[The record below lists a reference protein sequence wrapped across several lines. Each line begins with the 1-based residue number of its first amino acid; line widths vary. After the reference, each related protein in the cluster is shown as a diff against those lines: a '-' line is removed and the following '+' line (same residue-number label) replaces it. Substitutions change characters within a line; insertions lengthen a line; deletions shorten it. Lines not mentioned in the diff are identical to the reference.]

1 MSFALIL
8 VQNSQVYNIVI
19 FTALKNQNYRNFYFG
34 TLISTF
40 GTSTQ
45 RVAQDWLTL
54 DLTSSAKSL
63 GLVVAAQF
71 LPGVVFAIYG
81 GVLADRYDQKRILFW
96 LNFAGFLIA
105 STTGIL
111 VATGHINFEIV
122 LISAF
127 LLGIFTGLEVPVR
140 QSYYVLLVGDKNLP
154 NALSWN
160 QINLNIGRLA
170 GPITAGL
177 LIERFGTSPGF
188 LINGGTYLIAI
199 IFLMTINASLYF
211 PAHDLE
217 ESENKVTFFDSLR
230 YLRGNR
236 TVLIPIAV
244 VCAIAMVG
252 QDMQMTSTLMA
263 RKVFDVSP
271 SSFGLLVSIL
281 ALGAIAGSL
290 AVACTNAEIDIA
302 FLGRKAW
309 YMGITWL
316 LVASAPNYLT
326 YAITLFFAGYFAMGI
341 NISGNM
347 SIRKFVDPR
356 HYGRIWGLYISFWVG
371 ALAIGGP
378 LLGWISE
385 TFSIRSSVY
394 FGAVITLIIALV
406 LQIYVKQ
413 TSPNA
418 AKDSLSSE

>member
-1 MSFALIL
+1 MIYS
-8 VQNSQVYNIVI
+8 
-19 FTALKNQNYRNFYFG
+19 ALKNKNYRRFYIA

-40 GTSTQ
+40 GNFTQ

-63 GLVVAAQF
+63 GVIVAAQF
-71 LPGVVFAIYG
+71 LPGIVFAIYG

-105 STTGIL
+105 TSTGIL
-111 VATGHINFEIV
+111 VATGHITFQIL
-122 LISAF
+122 LISAL
-127 LLGIFTGLEVPVR
+127 LLGVVSGLDGPVR
-140 QSYYVLLVGDKNLP
+140 QSYYVLLVGDKDLP

-160 QINLNIGRLA
+160 QINLNIGRLV

-177 LIERFGTSPGF
+177 LIEHFGTSPGF
-188 LINGGTYLIAI
+188 IINGGTYLIAI
-199 IFLMTINASLYF
+199 VFLTTINVALYF

-263 RKVFDVSP
+263 RTVFDVSP
-271 SSFGLLVSIL
+271 TSFGLLVSIL
-281 ALGAIAGSL
+281 ALGAITGSL
-290 AVACTNAEIDIA
+290 AVARTSAEIDIT
-302 FLGRKAW
+302 FLGRKAL
-309 YMGITWL
+309 YMALTWL
-316 LVASAPNYLT
+316 LVASAPNYFT

-347 SIRKFVDPR
+347 SIRKFADPR
-356 HYGRIWGLYISFWVG
+356 HYGRIWGIYISLWVG

-385 TFSIRSSVY
+385 TFSVRSSLY
-394 FGAVITLIIALV
+394 FGAVVTLIIALIV
-406 LQIYVKQ
+406 NVYAKR
-413 TSPNA
+413 TSANVP
-418 AKDSLSSE
+418 KDSLSNG

>member
-1 MSFALIL
+1 MIYS
-8 VQNSQVYNIVI
+8 
-19 FTALKNQNYRNFYFG
+19 ALKNKNYRRFYIA

-40 GTSTQ
+40 GTFTQ

-63 GLVVAAQF
+63 GVIVAAQF
-71 LPGVVFAIYG
+71 LPGIVFAIYG

-105 STTGIL
+105 TSTGIL
-111 VATGHINFEIV
+111 VATGHITFQIL
-122 LISAF
+122 LISAL
-127 LLGIFTGLEVPVR
+127 LLGVVSGLDGPVR
-140 QSYYVLLVGDKNLP
+140 QSYYVLLVGDKDLP

-160 QINLNIGRLA
+160 QINLNIGRLV

-177 LIERFGTSPGF
+177 LIEHFGTSPGF
-188 LINGGTYLIAI
+188 IINGGTYLIAI
-199 IFLMTINASLYF
+199 VFLTTINVALYF

-217 ESENKVTFFDSLR
+217 ESQNKVTFFDSLR

-263 RKVFDVSP
+263 RTVFDVSP
-271 SSFGLLVSIL
+271 TSFGLLVSIL
-281 ALGAIAGSL
+281 ALGAITGSL
-290 AVACTNAEIDIA
+290 AVARTSAEIDIT
-302 FLGRKAW
+302 FLGRKAL
-309 YMGITWL
+309 YMALTWL
-316 LVASAPNYLT
+316 LVASAPNYFT

-347 SIRKFVDPR
+347 SIRKFADPR
-356 HYGRIWGLYISFWVG
+356 HYGRIWGIYISLWVG

-385 TFSIRSSVY
+385 TFSVRSSLY
-394 FGAVITLIIALV
+394 FGAVVTLIIALIV
-406 LQIYVKQ
+406 NVYARR
-413 TSPNA
+413 TSPNVP
-418 AKDSLSSE
+418 KDSLSNG

>member
-1 MSFALIL
+1 MVFAALR
-8 VQNSQVYNIVI
+8 NS
-19 FTALKNQNYRNFYFG
+19 NYRKFYIA

-40 GTSTQ
+40 GTFTQ

-63 GLVVAAQF
+63 GLIVAAQF
-71 LPGVVFAIYG
+71 LPGIIFAIYG

-96 LNFAGFLIA
+96 LNIAGFLIA
-105 STTGIL
+105 TSTGIL
-111 VATGHINFEIV
+111 VATGHITFQI
-122 LISAF
+122 LFISAL
-127 LLGIFTGLEVPVR
+127 LLGIFTGIDGPVR
-140 QSYYVLLVGDKNLP
+140 QSYYVLLVGDKDLP

-160 QINLNIGRLA
+160 QINLNIGRLV

-177 LIERFGTSPGF
+177 LIEHFGTSPGF
-188 LINGGTYLIAI
+188 IINGATYLIAI
-199 IFLMTINASLYF
+199 IFLTTINIALYF

-217 ESENKVTFFDSLR
+217 ASENKVTFFDSLR

-263 RKVFDVSP
+263 RTVFDVSP
-271 SSFGLLVSIL
+271 SSFGFLVSIL
-281 ALGAIAGSL
+281 ALGAIVGSL
-290 AVACTNAEIDIA
+290 AVARTSAEIEIA
-302 FLGRKAW
+302 FLGRKAL
-309 YMGITWL
+309 YMALTWF
-316 LVASAPNYLT
+316 LVASAPNYFT
-326 YAITLFFAGYFAMGI
+326 YAITLFFAGYFAMGV

-347 SIRKFVDPR
+347 SIRKFADPR
-356 HYGRIWGLYISFWVG
+356 HYGRIWGIYISLWLA
-371 ALAIGGP
+371 ALSIGSP

-385 TFSIRSSVY
+385 TFSVRSALY
-394 FGAVITLIIALV
+394 FGAVVTLIIALV
-406 LQIYVKQ
+406 IHVYVKR

-418 AKDSLSSE
+418 VKDSLSSE

>member
-1 MSFALIL
+1 MVFA
-8 VQNSQVYNIVI
+8 
-19 FTALKNQNYRNFYFG
+19 ALKNSNYRKFYIA

-40 GTSTQ
+40 GTFTQ

-63 GLVVAAQF
+63 GLIVAAQF
-71 LPGVVFAIYG
+71 LPGIVFAIYG

-105 STTGIL
+105 TSTGIL
-111 VATGHINFEIV
+111 VATGHITFQI
-122 LISAF
+122 LFISAL
-127 LLGIFTGLEVPVR
+127 LLGIFTGIDGPVR
-140 QSYYVLLVGDKNLP
+140 QSYYVLLVGDKDLP

-160 QINLNIGRLA
+160 QINLNIGRLV

-177 LIERFGTSPGF
+177 LIEHFGTSPGF
-188 LINGGTYLIAI
+188 IINGATYLVAI
-199 IFLMTINASLYF
+199 IFLTTINIALYF

-217 ESENKVTFFDSLR
+217 ASENKVTFFDSLR

-263 RKVFDVSP
+263 RTVFDVSP
-271 SSFGLLVSIL
+271 SSFGFLVSIL
-281 ALGAIAGSL
+281 ALGAIVGSL
-290 AVACTNAEIDIA
+290 AVARTSAEIDIA
-302 FLGRKAW
+302 FLGRKAL
-309 YMGITWL
+309 YMALTWF
-316 LVASAPNYLT
+316 LVASAPNYFT
-326 YAITLFFAGYFAMGI
+326 YAITLFFAGYFAMGV

-347 SIRKFVDPR
+347 SIRKFADPR
-356 HYGRIWGLYISFWVG
+356 HYGRIWGIYISLWLA
-371 ALAIGGP
+371 ALSIGSP

-385 TFSIRSSVY
+385 TFSVRSALY
-394 FGAVITLIIALV
+394 FGAVVTLIIALV
-406 LQIYVKQ
+406 IHIYVKR

-418 AKDSLSSE
+418 VKDSLSSE

>member
-1 MSFALIL
+1 MVFA
-8 VQNSQVYNIVI
+8 
-19 FTALKNQNYRNFYFG
+19 ALKNSNYRKFYIA

-40 GTSTQ
+40 GTFTQ

-63 GLVVAAQF
+63 GLIVAAQF
-71 LPGVVFAIYG
+71 LPGIVFAIYG

-105 STTGIL
+105 TSTGIL
-111 VATGHINFEIV
+111 VATGHITFQI
-122 LISAF
+122 LFISAL
-127 LLGIFTGLEVPVR
+127 LLGIFTGIDGPVR
-140 QSYYVLLVGDKNLP
+140 QSYYVLLVGDKDLP

-160 QINLNIGRLA
+160 QINLNIGRLV

-177 LIERFGTSPGF
+177 LIEHFGTSPGF
-188 LINGGTYLIAI
+188 IINGATYLLAI
-199 IFLMTINASLYF
+199 VFLTTINVALYF

-217 ESENKVTFFDSLR
+217 ASENKVTFFDSLR

-263 RKVFDVSP
+263 RTVFDVSP
-271 SSFGLLVSIL
+271 SSFGFLVSIL
-281 ALGAIAGSL
+281 ALGAIVGSL
-290 AVACTNAEIDIA
+290 AVARTSAEIDIA
-302 FLGRKAW
+302 FLGRKAL
-309 YMGITWL
+309 YMALTWF
-316 LVASAPNYLT
+316 LVASAPNYFT
-326 YAITLFFAGYFAMGI
+326 YAITLFFAGYFAMGV

-347 SIRKFVDPR
+347 SIRKFADPR
-356 HYGRIWGLYISFWVG
+356 HYGRIWGVYISLWLA
-371 ALAIGGP
+371 ALSIGSP

-385 TFSIRSSVY
+385 TFSVRSALY
-394 FGAVITLIIALV
+394 FGAVVTLIIALV
-406 LQIYVKQ
+406 IHIYVKR

-418 AKDSLSSE
+418 VKDSLSSE

>member
-1 MSFALIL
+1 MLFSAF
-8 VQNSQVYNIVI
+8 QNR
-19 FTALKNQNYRNFYFG
+19 NYRTFYIA
-34 TLISTF
+34 TLVSTF
-40 GTSTQ
+40 GTFTQ

-63 GLVVAAQF
+63 GLIVAAQF
-71 LPGVVFAIYG
+71 LPGIVFAIYG

-96 LNFAGFLIA
+96 CNFAGFLLA
-105 STTGIL
+105 TSTGIL
-111 VATGHINFEIV
+111 VATGHITFQIL

-127 LLGIFTGLEVPVR
+127 LLGIFTGIDGPVR
-140 QSYYVLLVGDKNLP
+140 QSYYVLLVGDKDLP

-160 QINLNIGRLA
+160 QINLNIGRLF

-177 LIERFGTSPGF
+177 LIQFLGTSPGF
-188 LINGGTYLIAI
+188 IINGATYLIAAAM
-199 IFLMTINASLYF
+199 LTTINVLSYH
-211 PAHDLE
+211 PAHQLE
-217 ESENKVTFFDSLR
+217 ESEEKATLLDSLR
-230 YLRGNR
+230 YLKENR

-271 SSFGLLVSIL
+271 SAFGFLVSIL

-290 AVACTNAEIDIA
+290 AVARSKSEIDIA
-302 FLGRKAW
+302 FLGRKALF
-309 YMGITWL
+309 MGITWL
-316 LVASAPNYLT
+316 LVASAPNYFV
-326 YAITLFFAGYFAMGI
+326 YALALFFAGFFAMGV

-347 SIRKFVDPR
+347 SIRRFADPR
-356 HYGRIWGLYISFWVG
+356 HYGRIWGIYISLWLA

-394 FGAVITLIIALV
+394 FGAVVTLLIAIALR
-406 LQIYVKQ
+406 IYVKL
-413 TSPNA
+413 SPPNA
-418 AKDSLSSE
+418 AKDFHANG

>member
-1 MSFALIL
+1 M
-8 VQNSQVYNIVI
+8 I
-19 FTALKNQNYRNFYFG
+19 FSALKNDNYRKFYIA
-34 TLISTF
+34 TLVSTF
-40 GTSTQ
+40 GTFTQ

-63 GLVVAAQF
+63 GLIVAAQF

-105 STTGIL
+105 TSTGIL
-111 VATGHINFEIV
+111 VATGNITFEI
-122 LISAF
+122 LLFSAF
-127 LLGIFTGLEVPVR
+127 LLGIFTGLDGPVR
-140 QSYYVLLVGDKNLP
+140 QSYYVLLVGDKDLP

-160 QINLNIGRLA
+160 QINLNIGRLV

-177 LIERFGTSPGF
+177 LIEHFGTSPGF
-188 LINGGTYLIAI
+188 LINGGAYLVAI
-199 IFLMTINASLYF
+199 IFLMMINVSLYF
-211 PAHDLE
+211 PAHEME
-217 ESENKVTFFDSLR
+217 ELQNKATLFDSLR

-252 QDMQMTSTLMA
+252 QDMQITSTLMA
-263 RKVFDVSP
+263 RTVFDVSP
-271 SSFGLLVSIL
+271 TLFGLLVSIL
-281 ALGAIAGSL
+281 ALGAITGSL
-290 AVACTNAEIDIA
+290 AVARTSAEINIA
-302 FLGRKAW
+302 FLGRKAF
-309 YMGITWL
+309 YMGCTWL

-347 SIRKFVDPR
+347 SVRKFADPR
-356 HYGRIWGLYISFWVG
+356 YYGRIWGIYISLWVG

-378 LLGWISE
+378 LLGWLSE
-385 TFSIRSSVY
+385 TFSVRSSIY
-394 FGAVITLIIALV
+394 FGAVVTLMIALV
-406 LQIYVKQ
+406 LQIYVKR
-413 TSPNA
+413 TSPNPT
-418 AKDSLSSE
+418 KDSPSSE

>member
-1 MSFALIL
+1 MIYS
-8 VQNSQVYNIVI
+8 
-19 FTALKNQNYRNFYFG
+19 ALKNKNYRRFYIA
-34 TLISTF
+34 TLVSTF
-40 GTSTQ
+40 GTFTQ

-63 GLVVAAQF
+63 GIIVAAQF
-71 LPGVVFAIYG
+71 LPGIVFAIYG

-105 STTGIL
+105 TSTGIL
-111 VATGHINFEIV
+111 VATGHITFQIL
-122 LISAF
+122 LISAL
-127 LLGIFTGLEVPVR
+127 LLGVVSGLDGPVR
-140 QSYYVLLVGDKNLP
+140 QSYYVLLVGDKDLP

-160 QINLNIGRLA
+160 QINLNIGRLV

-177 LIERFGTSPGF
+177 LIEHFGTSPGF
-188 LINGGTYLIAI
+188 IINGGTYLIAI
-199 IFLMTINASLYF
+199 VFLTTINVALYF

-217 ESENKVTFFDSLR
+217 ESENKVTFFDSLK

-263 RKVFDVSP
+263 RTVFDVSP
-271 SSFGLLVSIL
+271 TSFGLLVSIL
-281 ALGAIAGSL
+281 ALGAITGSL
-290 AVACTNAEIDIA
+290 AVARTSAEIDIT
-302 FLGRKAW
+302 FLGRKAL
-309 YMGITWL
+309 YMALTWL
-316 LVASAPNYLT
+316 LVASAPNYFT

-347 SIRKFVDPR
+347 SIRKFADPR
-356 HYGRIWGLYISFWVG
+356 HYGRIWGIYISLWVG

-385 TFSIRSSVY
+385 TFSVRSSLY
-394 FGAVITLIIALV
+394 FGAVVTLIIALIV
-406 LQIYVKQ
+406 NVYAKR
-413 TSPNA
+413 TSANVP
-418 AKDSLSSE
+418 KDSLSNG

>member
-1 MSFALIL
+1 
-8 VQNSQVYNIVI
+8 VI
-19 FTALKNQNYRNFYFG
+19 YSALKNKNYRRFYIA

-40 GTSTQ
+40 GTFTQ

-63 GLVVAAQF
+63 GVIVAAQF
-71 LPGVVFAIYG
+71 LPGIVFAIYG

-105 STTGIL
+105 TSTGIL
-111 VATGHINFEIV
+111 VATGHITFQIL
-122 LISAF
+122 LISAL
-127 LLGIFTGLEVPVR
+127 LLGVVSGLDGPVR
-140 QSYYVLLVGDKNLP
+140 QSYYVLLVGDKDLP

-160 QINLNIGRLA
+160 QINLNIGRLV

-177 LIERFGTSPGF
+177 LIEHFGTSPGF
-188 LINGGTYLIAI
+188 IINGGTYLIAI
-199 IFLMTINASLYF
+199 VFLTTINVALYF

-217 ESENKVTFFDSLR
+217 ESENKVTFFDSLK

-263 RKVFDVSP
+263 RTVFDVSP
-271 SSFGLLVSIL
+271 TSFGLLVSIL
-281 ALGAIAGSL
+281 ALGAITGSL
-290 AVACTNAEIDIA
+290 AVARTSAEIDIT
-302 FLGRKAW
+302 FLGRKAL
-309 YMGITWL
+309 YMALTWF
-316 LVASAPNYLT
+316 LVASAPNYFT

-347 SIRKFVDPR
+347 SIRKFADPR
-356 HYGRIWGLYISFWVG
+356 HYGRIWGIYISLWVG

-385 TFSIRSSVY
+385 TFSVRSSLY
-394 FGAVITLIIALV
+394 FGAVVTLIIALIV
-406 LQIYVKQ
+406 NVYAKR
-413 TSPNA
+413 TSANVP
-418 AKDSLSSE
+418 KDSLSNG

>member
-1 MSFALIL
+1 MIYS
-8 VQNSQVYNIVI
+8 
-19 FTALKNQNYRNFYFG
+19 ALKNKNYRRFYIA

-40 GTSTQ
+40 GTFTQ

-63 GLVVAAQF
+63 GVIVAAQF
-71 LPGVVFAIYG
+71 LPGIVFAIYG

-105 STTGIL
+105 TSTGIL
-111 VATGHINFEIV
+111 VATGHITFQIL
-122 LISAF
+122 LISAL
-127 LLGIFTGLEVPVR
+127 LLGVVSGLDGPVR
-140 QSYYVLLVGDKNLP
+140 QSYYVLLVGDKDLP

-160 QINLNIGRLA
+160 QINLNIGRLV

-177 LIERFGTSPGF
+177 LIEHFGTSPGF
-188 LINGGTYLIAI
+188 IINGGTYLIAI
-199 IFLMTINASLYF
+199 VFLTTINVALYF

-217 ESENKVTFFDSLR
+217 ESQNKVTFFDSLR

-263 RKVFDVSP
+263 RTVFDVSP
-271 SSFGLLVSIL
+271 TSFGLLVSIL
-281 ALGAIAGSL
+281 ALGAITGSL
-290 AVACTNAEIDIA
+290 AVARTSAEIDIT
-302 FLGRKAW
+302 FLVRKAL
-309 YMGITWL
+309 YMALTWL
-316 LVASAPNYLT
+316 LVASAPNYFT

-347 SIRKFVDPR
+347 SIRKFADPR
-356 HYGRIWGLYISFWVG
+356 HYGRIWGIYISLWVG

-385 TFSIRSSVY
+385 TFSVRSSLY
-394 FGAVITLIIALV
+394 FGAVVTLIIAFIV
-406 LQIYVKQ
+406 NVYAKR
-413 TSPNA
+413 TSANVP
-418 AKDSLSSE
+418 KDSLSNG

>member
-1 MSFALIL
+1 MVFS
-8 VQNSQVYNIVI
+8 
-19 FTALKNQNYRNFYFG
+19 ALKNSNYRKFYIA

-40 GTSTQ
+40 GTFTQ

-71 LPGVVFAIYG
+71 LPGIVFAIYG

-105 STTGIL
+105 TSTGIL
-111 VATGHINFEIV
+111 VATGHITFHIL

-127 LLGIFTGLEVPVR
+127 LLGIFTGIDGPVR
-140 QSYYVLLVGDKNLP
+140 QSYYVLLVGDKDLP

-160 QINLNIGRLA
+160 QINLNIGRLV

-177 LIERFGTSPGF
+177 LIEHFGTSPGF
-188 LINGGTYLIAI
+188 IINGGSYLIAV
-199 IFLMTINASLYF
+199 IFLTTINVALYF
-211 PAHDLE
+211 PAHELG

-230 YLRGNR
+230 YLKENR

-263 RKVFDVSP
+263 KTVFNVSP
-271 SSFGLLVSIL
+271 TAFGLLVSVL

-290 AVACTNAEIDIA
+290 SVARTTAEIDIA
-302 FLGRKAW
+302 FLGRKALF
-309 YMGITWL
+309 IALTWF
-316 LVASAPNYLT
+316 LVASAPNYFT
-326 YAITLFFAGYFAMGI
+326 YAIALFFAGFFAMGV

-347 SIRKFVDPR
+347 SIRRFADPR
-356 HYGRIWGLYISFWVG
+356 HYGRIWGIYISLWVG
-371 ALAIGGP
+371 ALAVGGP

-385 TFSIRSSVY
+385 TFSVRSSIY
-394 FGAVITLIIALV
+394 FGAIVTLVISIAL
-406 LQIYVKQ
+406 LIYVKI
-413 TSPNA
+413 SPPNVV
-418 AKDSLSSE
+418 KDFHANG

>member
-1 MSFALIL
+1 MGSEFSIMVFA
-8 VQNSQVYNIVI
+8 
-19 FTALKNQNYRNFYFG
+19 ALKNSNYRKFYIA

-40 GTSTQ
+40 GTFTQ

-63 GLVVAAQF
+63 GLIVAAQF
-71 LPGVVFAIYG
+71 LPGIVFAIYG

-96 LNFAGFLIA
+96 LNFAGFVIA
-105 STTGIL
+105 TSTGIL
-111 VATGHINFEIV
+111 VATGHITFQI
-122 LISAF
+122 LFISAL
-127 LLGIFTGLEVPVR
+127 LLGIFTGIDGPVR
-140 QSYYVLLVGDKNLP
+140 QSYYVLLVGDKDLP

-160 QINLNIGRLA
+160 QINLNIGRLV

-177 LIERFGTSPGF
+177 LIEHFGTSPGF
-188 LINGGTYLIAI
+188 IINGATYLVAI
-199 IFLMTINASLYF
+199 IFLTTINIALYF

-217 ESENKVTFFDSLR
+217 ASENKVTFFDSLR

-263 RKVFDVSP
+263 RTVFDVSP
-271 SSFGLLVSIL
+271 SSFGFLVSIL
-281 ALGAIAGSL
+281 ALGAIVGSL
-290 AVACTNAEIDIA
+290 AVARTSAEIDIA
-302 FLGRKAW
+302 FLGRKAL
-309 YMGITWL
+309 YMALTWF
-316 LVASAPNYLT
+316 LVASAPNYFT
-326 YAITLFFAGYFAMGI
+326 YAITLFFAGYFAMGV

-347 SIRKFVDPR
+347 SIRKFADPR
-356 HYGRIWGLYISFWVG
+356 HYGRIWGIYISLWLA
-371 ALAIGGP
+371 ALSIGSP

-385 TFSIRSSVY
+385 TFSVRSALY
-394 FGAVITLIIALV
+394 FGAVVTLIIALV
-406 LQIYVKQ
+406 IHIYVKR

-418 AKDSLSSE
+418 VKDSLSSE

>member
-1 MSFALIL
+1 
-8 VQNSQVYNIVI
+8 VI
-19 FTALKNQNYRNFYFG
+19 YSALKNKNYRRFYIA

-40 GTSTQ
+40 GTFTQ

-63 GLVVAAQF
+63 GVIVAAQF
-71 LPGVVFAIYG
+71 LPGIVFAIYG

-105 STTGIL
+105 TSTGIL
-111 VATGHINFEIV
+111 VATGHITFQIL
-122 LISAF
+122 LISAL
-127 LLGIFTGLEVPVR
+127 LLGVVSGLDGPVR
-140 QSYYVLLVGDKNLP
+140 QSYYVLLVGDKDLP

-160 QINLNIGRLA
+160 QINLNIGRLV

-177 LIERFGTSPGF
+177 LIEHFGTSPGF
-188 LINGGTYLIAI
+188 IINGGTYLIAVV
-199 IFLMTINASLYF
+199 FLTTINVALYF

-217 ESENKVTFFDSLR
+217 ESENKVTFFDSLK

-263 RKVFDVSP
+263 RTVFDVSP
-271 SSFGLLVSIL
+271 TSFGLLVSIL
-281 ALGAIAGSL
+281 ALGAITGSL
-290 AVACTNAEIDIA
+290 AVARTSAEIDIT
-302 FLGRKAW
+302 FLGRKAL
-309 YMGITWL
+309 YMALTWL
-316 LVASAPNYLT
+316 LVASAPNYFT

-347 SIRKFVDPR
+347 SIRKFADPR
-356 HYGRIWGLYISFWVG
+356 HYGRIWGIYISLWVG

-385 TFSIRSSVY
+385 TFSVRSSLY
-394 FGAVITLIIALV
+394 FGAVVTLIIALIV
-406 LQIYVKQ
+406 NVYAKR
-413 TSPNA
+413 TSANVP
-418 AKDSLSSE
+418 KDSLSNG

>member
-1 MSFALIL
+1 MIYS
-8 VQNSQVYNIVI
+8 
-19 FTALKNQNYRNFYFG
+19 ALKNKNYRRFYIA
-34 TLISTF
+34 TLVSTF
-40 GTSTQ
+40 GTFTQ

-63 GLVVAAQF
+63 GIIVAAQF
-71 LPGVVFAIYG
+71 LPGIVFAIYG

-105 STTGIL
+105 TSTGIL
-111 VATGHINFEIV
+111 VATGHITFQIL
-122 LISAF
+122 LISAL
-127 LLGIFTGLEVPVR
+127 LLGVVSGLDGPVR
-140 QSYYVLLVGDKNLP
+140 QSYYVLLVGDKDLP

-160 QINLNIGRLA
+160 QINLNIGRLV

-177 LIERFGTSPGF
+177 LIEHFGTSPGF
-188 LINGGTYLIAI
+188 IINGGTYLIAI
-199 IFLMTINASLYF
+199 VFLTTINVALYF

-263 RKVFDVSP
+263 RTVFDVSP
-271 SSFGLLVSIL
+271 TSFGLLVSIL
-281 ALGAIAGSL
+281 ALGAITGSL
-290 AVACTNAEIDIA
+290 AVARTSAEIDIT
-302 FLGRKAW
+302 FLGRKAL
-309 YMGITWL
+309 YMALTWL
-316 LVASAPNYLT
+316 LVASAPNYFT

-347 SIRKFVDPR
+347 SIRKFADPR
-356 HYGRIWGLYISFWVG
+356 HYGRIWGIYISLWVG

-385 TFSIRSSVY
+385 TFSVRSSLY
-394 FGAVITLIIALV
+394 FGAVVTLIIALIV
-406 LQIYVKQ
+406 NVYAKR
-413 TSPNA
+413 TSANVP
-418 AKDSLSSE
+418 KDSLSNG

>member
-1 MSFALIL
+1 MVFAALR
-8 VQNSQVYNIVI
+8 NS
-19 FTALKNQNYRNFYFG
+19 NYRKFYIA

-40 GTSTQ
+40 GTFTQ

-63 GLVVAAQF
+63 GLIVAAQF
-71 LPGVVFAIYG
+71 LPGIFFAIYG

-96 LNFAGFLIA
+96 LNFAGFVIA
-105 STTGIL
+105 TSTGIL
-111 VATGHINFEIV
+111 VATGHITFQI
-122 LISAF
+122 LFISAL
-127 LLGIFTGLEVPVR
+127 LLGIFTGIDGPVR
-140 QSYYVLLVGDKNLP
+140 QSYYVLLVGDKDLP

-160 QINLNIGRLA
+160 QINLNIGRLV

-177 LIERFGTSPGF
+177 LIEHFGTSPGF
-188 LINGGTYLIAI
+188 IINGATYLIAI
-199 IFLMTINASLYF
+199 IFLTTINIALYF

-217 ESENKVTFFDSLR
+217 ASENKVTFFDSLR

-263 RKVFDVSP
+263 RTVFNVSP
-271 SSFGLLVSIL
+271 SSFGFLVSIL
-281 ALGAIAGSL
+281 ALGAIVGSL
-290 AVACTNAEIDIA
+290 AVARTSAEIDIA
-302 FLGRKAW
+302 FLGRKAL
-309 YMGITWL
+309 YMALTWF
-316 LVASAPNYLT
+316 LVASAPNYFT
-326 YAITLFFAGYFAMGI
+326 YAITLFFAGYFAMGV

-347 SIRKFVDPR
+347 SIRKFADPR
-356 HYGRIWGLYISFWVG
+356 HYGRIWGIYISLWLA
-371 ALAIGGP
+371 ALSIGSP

-385 TFSIRSSVY
+385 TFSVRSALY
-394 FGAVITLIIALV
+394 FGAVVTLIIALV
-406 LQIYVKQ
+406 IHVYVKR

-418 AKDSLSSE
+418 VKDSLSSE

>member
-1 MSFALIL
+1 MVFA
-8 VQNSQVYNIVI
+8 
-19 FTALKNQNYRNFYFG
+19 ALKNSNYRKFYIA

-40 GTSTQ
+40 GTFTQ

-63 GLVVAAQF
+63 GLIVAAQF
-71 LPGVVFAIYG
+71 LPGIVFAIYG

-96 LNFAGFLIA
+96 LNFAGFVIA
-105 STTGIL
+105 TSTGIL
-111 VATGHINFEIV
+111 VATGHITFQI
-122 LISAF
+122 LFISAL
-127 LLGIFTGLEVPVR
+127 LLGIFTGIDGPVR
-140 QSYYVLLVGDKNLP
+140 QSYYVLLVGDKDLP

-160 QINLNIGRLA
+160 QINLNIGRLV

-177 LIERFGTSPGF
+177 LIEHFGTSPGF
-188 LINGGTYLIAI
+188 IINGATYLVAI
-199 IFLMTINASLYF
+199 IFLTTINVALYF

-263 RKVFDVSP
+263 RTVFDVSP
-271 SSFGLLVSIL
+271 SSFGFLVSIL
-281 ALGAIAGSL
+281 ALGAIVGSL
-290 AVACTNAEIDIA
+290 AVARTSAEIDIA
-302 FLGRKAW
+302 FLGRKAL
-309 YMGITWL
+309 YMALTWF
-316 LVASAPNYLT
+316 LVASAPNYFT
-326 YAITLFFAGYFAMGI
+326 YAITLFFAGYFAMGV

-347 SIRKFVDPR
+347 SIRKFADPR
-356 HYGRIWGLYISFWVG
+356 HYGRIWGIYISLWLA
-371 ALAIGGP
+371 ALSIGSP

-385 TFSIRSSVY
+385 TFSVRSALY
-394 FGAVITLIIALV
+394 FGAVVSLIIALV
-406 LQIYVKQ
+406 IHIYVKR

-418 AKDSLSSE
+418 VKDSLSSE

>member
-1 MSFALIL
+1 
-8 VQNSQVYNIVI
+8 VI
-19 FTALKNQNYRNFYFG
+19 YSALKNKNYRRFYIA

-40 GTSTQ
+40 GTFTQ

-63 GLVVAAQF
+63 GVIVAAQF
-71 LPGVVFAIYG
+71 LPGIVFAIYG

-105 STTGIL
+105 TSTGIL
-111 VATGHINFEIV
+111 VATGHITFQIL
-122 LISAF
+122 LISAL
-127 LLGIFTGLEVPVR
+127 LLGVVSGLDGPVR
-140 QSYYVLLVGDKNLP
+140 QSYYVLLVGDKDLP

-160 QINLNIGRLA
+160 QINLNIGRLV

-177 LIERFGTSPGF
+177 LIEHFGTSPGF
-188 LINGGTYLIAI
+188 IINGGTYLIAI
-199 IFLMTINASLYF
+199 VFLTTINVALYF
-211 PAHDLE
+211 PAHDLK

-263 RKVFDVSP
+263 RTVFDVSP
-271 SSFGLLVSIL
+271 TSFGLLVSIL
-281 ALGAIAGSL
+281 ALGAITGSL
-290 AVACTNAEIDIA
+290 AVARTSAEIDIT
-302 FLGRKAW
+302 FLGRKAL
-309 YMGITWL
+309 YMALTWL
-316 LVASAPNYLT
+316 LVASAPNYFT

-347 SIRKFVDPR
+347 SIRKFADPR
-356 HYGRIWGLYISFWVG
+356 HYGRIWGIYISLWVG

-385 TFSIRSSVY
+385 TFSVRSSLY
-394 FGAVITLIIALV
+394 FGAVVTLIIALIV
-406 LQIYVKQ
+406 NVYAKR
-413 TSPNA
+413 TSANVP
-418 AKDSLSSE
+418 KDSLSNG